1 MVHVTERAKEVLLQ
15 RKPPHLPEREA
26 GLRMVLRTAFAPSR
40 RLSLVTDRVK
50 AGDQVVTH
58 KDSTVLLID
67 ARLSALVLSGAT
79 VDCRDAEDGRPQ
91 LVLRSS
97 GPIGRAA
104 VRGRPPSPSSSPT
117 SGPGTTGLDR

>member
-1 MVHVTERAKEVLLQ
+1 MIHVTERAKDVLLQ
-15 RKPPHLPEREA
+15 RKPPHLAEREV
-26 GLRMVLRTAFAPSR
+26 GLRIVLRTAFAPSW

-58 KDSTVLLID
+58 RDSTVLLID
-67 ARLSALVLSGAT
+67 ARLSEVVLAGAT
-79 VDCRDAEDGRPQ
+79 VDCRDAGDGRSQ

-104 VRGRPPSPSSSPT
+104 VRGRLRSPSSSSSDPGAA
-117 SGPGTTGLDR
+117 GPER

>member
-15 RKPPHLPEREA
+15 RKPSHLPEREV

-67 ARLSALVLSGAT
+67 ARLSELVLAGAT

-97 GPIGRAA
+97 GPLGRAA
-104 VRGRPPSPSSSPT
+104 VRGGPPPSST
-117 SGPGTTGLDR
+117 SGSGAVGLDR

>member
-1 MVHVTERAKEVLLQ
+1 MVNVTERAKEVLLQ
-15 RKPPHLPEREA
+15 RKPPHLPERAA

-58 KDSTVLLID
+58 KDCTVLLID
-67 ARLSALVLSGAT
+67 AKLSELLLAGAT

-104 VRGRPPSPSSSPT
+104 VRGWPPSST
-117 SGPGTTGLDR
+117 SGAGAADSDR